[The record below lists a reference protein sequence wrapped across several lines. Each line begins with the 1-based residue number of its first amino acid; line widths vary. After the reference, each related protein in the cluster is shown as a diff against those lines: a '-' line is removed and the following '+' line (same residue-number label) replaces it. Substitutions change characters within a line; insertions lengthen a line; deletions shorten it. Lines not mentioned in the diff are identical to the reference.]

1 MTSCVTKQ
9 LTLLPFVCA
18 QHAATEGP
26 CLVLFKNMHL
36 TPEQLDAWLL
46 ACFVGRVCMRV
57 FWLDRSTPAA
67 GSW

>member
-1 MTSCVTKQ
+1 MAFA
-9 LTLLPFVCA
+9 LPA
-18 QHAATEGP
+18 DSDGP

-57 FWLDRSTPAA
+57 FWLDRSTQAA
-67 GSW
+67 SSW